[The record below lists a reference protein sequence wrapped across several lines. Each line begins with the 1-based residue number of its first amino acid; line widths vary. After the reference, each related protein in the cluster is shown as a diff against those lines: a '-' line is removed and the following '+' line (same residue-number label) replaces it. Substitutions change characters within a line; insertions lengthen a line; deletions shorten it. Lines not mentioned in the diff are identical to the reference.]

1 MARIE
6 HAALFASDP
15 SALKDFYVDAFG
27 LRVILDNGQGTPP
40 GYFLAD
46 DAGFALELIGR
57 PSGIEHVNQRY
68 SSHVAFVVE
77 DVHASRKAL
86 EHRGLIFEMDT
97 VVDNDS
103 MTTAFFRDP
112 EGNRVQIVHRRT
124 PLGG

>member
-15 SALKDFYVDAFG
+15 SRLKDFYVDAFG

-57 PSGIEHVNQRY
+57 PW
-68 SSHVAFVVE
+68 
-77 DVHASRKAL
+77 
-86 EHRGLIFEMDT
+86 
-97 VVDNDS
+97 
-103 MTTAFFRDP
+103 P
-112 EGNRVQIVHRRT
+112 
-124 PLGG
+124 P